1 MDKYKIDSVNFDD
14 IKNDEYWNFGDFK
27 EDKMHSIHA
36 YPAKF
41 PAFIATKAISYAK
54 KKGVNVNRIGDIF
67 CGCGTVAYES
77 AKEGIHFW
85 GCDINPV
92 AALIARVKSKKLDN
106 DILEEKFVEIKK
118 QYHSLIYNP
127 AENYINPRIV
137 YWFEEQN
144 IIELRKI
151 LLSIDKVCGFNPD
164 YKNFF
169 LCAFSNILKSTSRW
183 LTKSIKPTVDRN
195 KIVKSPFK
203 QFEIQFNKM
212 AVANHESLIKRDI
225 EIDILT
231 QNSLNLNNKNKL
243 DLLIT
248 SPPYVTSY
256 EYADLHQL
264 SILWLNF
271 SDDYREFRKNTIGSL
286 YKNELESNTPL
297 NKIGEMVLEELI
309 CSKFQNSRTMAIRKY
324 YEDMQLITMKSYGLL
339 NKGGIA
345 LFVIGNTEYNGIR
358 IRNAEHLALSMS
370 EIGFV
375 DIEITKR
382 KISNKILTPYRDTNG
397 RFTKVDSGK
406 KIYSEE
412 FIITGR
418 KS

>member
-1 MDKYKIDSVNFDD
+1 MDKYKIDSVNFDY

-41 PAFIATKAISYAK
+41 PAFIATKAISYAR
-54 KKGVNVNRIGDIF
+54 KKGVNVNRVGDIF

-106 DILEEKFVEIKK
+106 RILEKKFVEIKK
-118 QYHSLIYNP
+118 QYHSLIYNR
-127 AENYINPRIV
+127 AESYINPRIV

-144 IIELRKI
+144 IIELQKI
-151 LLSIDKVCGFNPD
+151 LLSINKVCGFNLD

-195 KIVKSPFK
+195 KTVKSPFK

-212 AVANHESLIKRDI
+212 AVANYESLIKRDI

-286 YKNELESNTPL
+286 YKNELEGNTPL

-324 YEDMQLITMKSYGLL
+324 YEDMQLITMKSYELL

-370 EIGFV
+370 ENGFV